1 MHAAT
6 AVIGIAMLVLVLLD
20 AFETIVLPRRVTRPF
35 RLTTLFY
42 RLTWRP
48 WRLLARAMPPGRR
61 RETFL
66 SFFGPLSLLMLLATW
81 AIGLTLGFG
90 LLQWGMGAHET
101 VTGREITTFWDV
113 LYMSGSTF
121 FTLGLGDV
129 LPKTAGAKFFTI
141 VECALGI
148 GFLGLII
155 GYLPV
160 IYQSFSERERTIA
173 FLDSRAGSPPTA
185 FEVLRR
191 AARTNNVQEVV
202 SILQQFESW
211 AADILESHISY
222 PVLCMYRSQHDNQSW
237 LAALMTILDVS
248 ALVMV
253 GVDGIPPAQA
263 RLTFAMARHTVV
275 DLTQIYKTPPIPDG
289 SDRLPLEK
297 LAAFRKALRDQGVV
311 LREDGEATEKLT
323 RLRALYEPHAKALAR
338 FLVLTLPPFRAEKER
353 KDNWQTSAW
362 KKIEGS
368 DAMMITEE
376 HF

>member
-1 MHAAT
+1 MRAA
-6 AVIGIAMLVLVLLD
+6 ASAIGIAMIVLVLLD

-42 RLTWRP
+42 RLTWKP
-48 WRLLARAMPPGRR
+48 WRVLAAVMRPGRR

-66 SFFGPLSLLMLLATW
+66 SFFGPLSLLMLLGTW
-81 AIGLTLGFG
+81 AAGLTLGFG
-90 LLQWGMGAHET
+90 LLQWGLGAQET
-101 VTGREITTFWDV
+101 VTGRAVTTFWDV

-129 LPKTAGAKFFTI
+129 LPKSGSAKFFTI
-141 VECALGI
+141 LECAMGI
-148 GFLGLII
+148 AFLGLII

-173 FLDSRAGSPPTA
+173 LLDSRAGSPPTA

-191 AARTNNVQEVV
+191 AVRTNNVQEVIL
-202 SILQQFESW
+202 ILQQFESW

-222 PVLCMYRSQHDNQSW
+222 PVLCLYRSQHDNQSW

-253 GVDGIPPAQA
+253 GVYGIPPGQA

-275 DLTQIYKTPPIPDG
+275 DLTQIFNTPPIPDG
-289 SDRLPLEK
+289 TDRLPPEK
-297 LAAFRKALRDQGVV
+297 LAGLRKALREQGVE
-311 LREDGEATEKLT
+311 LREDAEATEKLT
-323 RLRALYEPHAKALAR
+323 RLRALYEPHAKALAK
-338 FLVLTLPPFRAEKER
+338 FLVLTMPPFRAEKER

>member
-1 MHAAT
+1 MRAA
-6 AVIGIAMLVLVLLD
+6 ASAIGIAMIVLVLLD

-42 RLTWRP
+42 RLTWKP
-48 WRLLARAMPPGRR
+48 WRVLAAVMRPGRR

-66 SFFGPLSLLMLLATW
+66 SFFGPLSLLMLLGTW
-81 AIGLTLGFG
+81 AAGLTLGFG
-90 LLQWGMGAHET
+90 LLQWGLGAQET
-101 VTGREITTFWDV
+101 VTGRAVTTFWDV

-129 LPKTAGAKFFTI
+129 LPKSGSAKFFTI
-141 VECALGI
+141 LECAMGI
-148 GFLGLII
+148 AFLGLII

-173 FLDSRAGSPPTA
+173 LLDSRAGSPPTA

-191 AARTNNVQEVV
+191 AVRTNNVQEVIL
-202 SILQQFESW
+202 ILQQFESW

-222 PVLCMYRSQHDNQSW
+222 PVLCLYRSQHDNQSW

-275 DLTQIYKTPPIPDG
+275 DLTQIFNTPPIPDG
-289 SDRLPLEK
+289 TDRLPPEK
-297 LAAFRKALRDQGVV
+297 LAGLRKALREQGVE
-311 LREDGEATEKLT
+311 LREDAEATEKLT
-323 RLRALYEPHAKALAR
+323 RLRALYEPHAKALAK
-338 FLVLTLPPFRAEKER
+338 FLVLTMPPFRAEKER

>member
-1 MHAAT
+1 MRAA
-6 AVIGIAMLVLVLLD
+6 ASAIGIAMIVLVLLD

-42 RLTWRP
+42 RLTWKP
-48 WRLLARAMPPGRR
+48 WRVLAAVMRPGRR

-66 SFFGPLSLLMLLATW
+66 SFFGPLSLLMLLGTW
-81 AIGLTLGFG
+81 AAGLTLGFG
-90 LLQWGMGAHET
+90 LLQWGLGAQET
-101 VTGREITTFWDV
+101 VTGRAVTTFWDV

-129 LPKTAGAKFFTI
+129 LPKSGSAKFFTI
-141 VECALGI
+141 LECAMGI
-148 GFLGLII
+148 AFLGLII

-173 FLDSRAGSPPTA
+173 LLDSRAGSPPTA

-191 AARTNNVQEVV
+191 AVRTNNVQEVIL
-202 SILQQFESW
+202 ILQQFESW

-222 PVLCMYRSQHDNQSW
+222 PVLCLYRSQHDNQSW
-237 LAALMTILDVS
+237 LAALMTILDLS

-275 DLTQIYKTPPIPDG
+275 DLTQIFNTPPIPDG
-289 SDRLPLEK
+289 TDRLPPEK
-297 LAAFRKALRDQGVV
+297 LAGLRKALREQGVE
-311 LREDGEATEKLT
+311 LREDAEATEKLT
-323 RLRALYEPHAKALAR
+323 RLRALYEPHAKALAK
-338 FLVLTLPPFRAEKER
+338 FLVLTMPPFRAEKER